1 MIKSEFLLS
10 LENELSE
17 LSGMNVEEQ
26 LSFYTEM
33 IEDRMEDGLSEE
45 EAVAQIGSVDEI
57 VSQILMNI
65 PFSKLMKKKVE
76 PKKRMGVW
84 EIIFLALG
92 SPVWISLLLAAIAVL
107 FALYV
112 GFWSVIVSLWAVF
125 VSLATCVLGCF
136 CVGVFFILT
145 GDVPSGAVAVG
156 AGFVCAGLS
165 VWMFFGCKLA
175 SKGTLSLTNMIVIF
189 VKKRLAKER
198 SAL

>member
-1 MIKSEFLLS
+1 MTVIKSEFLLS

-112 GFWSVIVSLWAVF
+112 GFWSL
-125 VSLATCVLGCF
+125 
-136 CVGVFFILT
+136 
-145 GDVPSGAVAVG
+145 
-156 AGFVCAGLS
+156 
-165 VWMFFGCKLA
+165 
-175 SKGTLSLTNMIVIF
+175 
-189 VKKRLAKER
+189 R
-198 SAL
+198 